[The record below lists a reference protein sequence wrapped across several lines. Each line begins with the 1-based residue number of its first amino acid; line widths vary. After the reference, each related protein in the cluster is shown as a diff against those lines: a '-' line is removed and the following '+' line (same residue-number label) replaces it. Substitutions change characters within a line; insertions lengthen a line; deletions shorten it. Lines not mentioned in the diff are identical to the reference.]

1 MKWFH
6 KIYLTNFFFYILAG
20 IVGGFVLAFI
30 FPAMY
35 NAMWFLLYIYMAF
48 ALIDILLVFAT
59 GNINANRTTPEKFSN
74 GDENAMIVTVNNN
87 YSFNIRIR
95 IIDEVP
101 FQFQLRDFTIDRTLD
116 AGKTIATE
124 YTLRPVERGEY
135 HFGKLNVYVSSPLR
149 LVSRRFVFDEGRM
162 VPTYPSY
169 LQLKKYGLIAFSN
182 RLFQHG
188 LKKIRRLGHTMEFEQ
203 IKDYTPGDDL
213 RTINWNAT
221 ARRNKLMVNQFQ
233 DERSQNIYMAIDK
246 GRMMKMPFGGLSLL
260 DYAINASLVLS
271 DIVLKKGDKAGLF
284 AFSKQITNRVAAER
298 RQAQMQKIMESLYN
312 VSTDYF
318 ESDYRRLYADI
329 KRNITQR
336 SLILL
341 YTNFE
346 TLDGLH
352 RQLPYLKG
360 IAKSHL
366 LVVIFFDNTELNTF
380 IKQKAATVQEIYD
393 KAVAEKFAY
402 EKRLIVSE
410 LSKYGIHPILTQPE
424 NLTIDT
430 INKYLE
436 IKSRGMI

>member
-20 IVGGFVLAFI
+20 FVGGFVLSFV

-35 NAMWFLLYIYMAF
+35 NVMWFIFYIYLSF
-48 ALIDILLVFAT
+48 TLLDVLLVFAA
-59 GNINANRTTPEKFSN
+59 GNIDANRTTPEKFSN
-74 GDENAMIVTVNNN
+74 GDENPMVITVNNS
-87 YSFNIRIR
+87 YSFAVKVR

-101 FQFQLRDFTIDRTLD
+101 FQFQLRNFTIYRNIE
-116 AGKTIATE
+116 AGKTISTE
-124 YTLRPVERGEY
+124 YTLRPVDRGEY
-135 HFGKLNVYVSSPLR
+135 HFGKLNVYASSPLQ
-149 LVSRRFVFDEGRM
+149 LISRRFVFDEGRM
-162 VPTYPSY
+162 VPAYPSY
-169 LQLKKYGLIAFSN
+169 LQLKKYGLIAFTN
-182 RLFQHG
+182 RLFDHG

-318 ESDYRRLYADI
+318 ESDYGRLYADI
-329 KRNITQR
+329 KRNLTQR

-402 EKRLIVSE
+402 EKRLIVNE
-410 LSKYGIHPILTQPE
+410 LSKYAIHSVLTQPE

-430 INKYLE
+430 INEYLE